1 MTYGDRSTV
10 YNTMVPPAELTHA
23 PLPGQIPYLDPLLHA
38 AEPDVEDFVNRLCI
52 ENWSGL

>member
-10 YNTMVPPAELTHA
+10 YNTMVPPVDLLHA
-23 PLPGQIPYLDPLLHA
+23 PLPEQIDFLDPLLHA
-38 AEPDVEDFVNRLCI
+38 AEPDAEEFVNRLCI